1 MTRLEWVSSPHVPAN
16 VFSLEESNQFQTNLI
31 LAFAVSHVVF
41 QNIRSLRGKDGKVE
55 EIMLGLQD
63 QLVADTEE
71 AIRPQDRR
79 RKLIKHDPIF
89 LPSRGGETIQ
99 VQIQTRSSWL
109 NCALRD
115 DDAVYPVSMR
125 R

>member
-31 LAFAVSHVVF
+31 LAFAVSRVVF

-89 LPSRGGETIQ
+89 LPGRRGNNTSTNTNTNTANTFATSG
-99 VQIQTRSSWL
+99 
-109 NCALRD
+109 
-115 DDAVYPVSMR
+115 
-125 R
+125 

>member
-1 MTRLEWVSSPHVPAN
+1 MGVFPPCVNQCFLSRGIESIPDQSDIGLRRLPCCVSKYSI
-16 VFSLEESNQFQTNLI
+16 FE
-31 LAFAVSHVVF
+31 
-41 QNIRSLRGKDGKVE
+41 RGGGKVE

-89 LPSRGGETIQ
+89 LPGRRGKNTS
-99 VQIQTRSSWL
+99 T
-109 NCALRD
+109 NTN
-115 DDAVYPVSMR
+115 
-125 R
+125 

>member
-1 MTRLEWVSSPHVPAN
+1 MGVFPSCASQCFLSRGIESISDQSDIGLRRLPCCVSKYSI
-16 VFSLEESNQFQTNLI
+16 FERE
-31 LAFAVSHVVF
+31 
-41 QNIRSLRGKDGKVE
+41 DGKVE

-89 LPSRGGETIQ
+89 LPGRRGKNTNTNTANTFATSG
-99 VQIQTRSSWL
+99 
-109 NCALRD
+109 
-115 DDAVYPVSMR
+115 
-125 R
+125 

>member
-16 VFSLEESNQFQTNLI
+16 VFSPEESNQFQTNVI
-31 LAFAVSHVVF
+31 LAFTVSRVVF

-89 LPSRGGETIQ
+89 LPGRRGKNTSISTNTNTANTFATSR
-99 VQIQTRSSWL
+99 
-109 NCALRD
+109 
-115 DDAVYPVSMR
+115 
-125 R
+125 

>member
-1 MTRLEWVSSPHVPAN
+1 MTRLEWVSSPHVPPCAIIVPAN
-16 VFSLEESNQFQTNLI
+16 VFSPEESNQFQTNLI
-31 LAFAVSHVVF
+31 LAFAAVSRVVF
-41 QNIRSLRGKDGKVE
+41 QNIRSLRGEDGKVE

-89 LPSRGGETIQ
+89 LPGRRGKNTS
-99 VQIQTRSSWL
+99 T
-109 NCALRD
+109 NTN
-115 DDAVYPVSMR
+115 
-125 R
+125 

>member
-1 MTRLEWVSSPHVPAN
+1 MLPGVLKSKPPWPGYSMG
-16 VFSLEESNQFQTNLI
+16 VFPPCASQCFLSRGIESISDHLL
-31 LAFAVSHVVF
+31 LAFAVSRVVF

-89 LPSRGGETIQ
+89 LPGRRGNNT
-99 VQIQTRSSWL
+99 S
-109 NCALRD
+109 
-115 DDAVYPVSMR
+115 VSTNTNTANTFATSG
-125 R
+125 

>member
-1 MTRLEWVSSPHVPAN
+1 MTRLEWVSSTHVPTN
-16 VFSLEESNQFQTNLI
+16 VFSPEESNQFQTNLI
-31 LAFAVSHVVF
+31 LTFAVSHVVF

-89 LPSRGGETIQ
+89 LPSRGGKQ
-99 VQIQTRSSWL
+99 YKYKYKL
-109 NCALRD
+109 D
-115 DDAVYPVSMR
+115 PVGSTVRYEMMTLCTGSV
-125 R
+125 

>member
-1 MTRLEWVSSPHVPAN
+1 MGVFPPCAPCAIIVPAN

-31 LAFAVSHVVF
+31 LAFAVSRVVF

-89 LPSRGGETIQ
+89 LPGRRGENTSTNTNASTANTFATSG
-99 VQIQTRSSWL
+99 
-109 NCALRD
+109 
-115 DDAVYPVSMR
+115 
-125 R
+125 